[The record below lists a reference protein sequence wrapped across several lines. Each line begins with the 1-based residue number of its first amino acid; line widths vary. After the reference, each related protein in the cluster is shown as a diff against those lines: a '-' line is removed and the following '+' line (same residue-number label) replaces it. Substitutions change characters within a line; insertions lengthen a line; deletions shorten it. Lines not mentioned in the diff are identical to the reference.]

1 MEIPDFGQLYREQK
15 KKTNPDLVRKFSL
28 CHNMKK
34 QFYVSLNHTHVK
46 LNGKSLGALGPEVVI
61 YMADS

>member
-1 MEIPDFGQLYREQK
+1 MEIPDFGQLYTELK
-15 KKTNPDLVRKFSL
+15 KNPDSVRKL
-28 CHNMKK
+28 LLYQNMKK
-34 QFYVSLNHTHVK
+34 QFYIPLNCTHVK